1 MNTKQLKEK
10 ILAGQYDAR
19 FYEVYDTAQ
28 AVTTQKRRYEDAIEA
43 YRECYGDDDVA
54 IFSAPGRTEIGGNH
68 TDHQNGEVLAAS
80 VSADMIAVASPTL
93 DGYVEIVSDGYPKL
107 TFDVEQIEMRE
118 EEKGSS
124 VSLVKG
130 MLAGIKERGYRIG
143 GFRAYITSDILSG
156 SGLSSSAAYEVLI
169 GTIVSGFYNELS
181 IVPEE
186 IAKIGQFAE
195 NHYFGKPCGL
205 MDQMACAVGAMVHI
219 DFRYPESPEVKRIE
233 FDLKKQGYALCI
245 TDTKGSHAELTQ
257 EYAAIPNEMKAI
269 AGFFGET
276 TLVNISLER
285 IINSLQLLR
294 EKYGDRAV
302 LRALHFVMENER
314 VRMEADALLQD
325 DFPRFLRLVKE
336 SGDSSFKYLQN
347 VYVGHAPKHQ
357 NISLALAVGEAFTS
371 DNLSQRIVSRVHG
384 GGFAGTIQS
393 FVPCDLVSG
402 YKDYMDHVFGKGACE
417 EYRIRKHGAIK
428 VM

>member
-1 MNTKQLKEK
+1 MNTEQLKGR
-10 ILAGQYDAR
+10 ILSGKCDAR
-19 FYEVYDTAQ
+19 FYEIYDTAQ
-28 AVTTQKRRYEDAIEA
+28 AVAVQKKRYIDVLEA
-43 YRECYGDDDVA
+43 YRDCYEDEDVV

-68 TDHQNGEVLAAS
+68 TDHQNGQVLAAS

-93 DGYVEIVSDGYPKL
+93 NGYVEIVSDGYPKL
-107 TFDVEQIEMRE
+107 TFCVAQLEVRE
-118 EEKGSS
+118 EERGSS

-169 GTIVSGFYNELS
+169 GTIVSGFYNEMS
-181 IVPEE
+181 IAPEE

-195 NHYFGKPCGL
+195 NNYFGKPCGL

-219 DFRYPESPEVKRIE
+219 DFRHPESPAVNRID
-233 FDLKKQGYALCI
+233 FDLKKQGYGLCI
-245 TDTKGSHAELTQ
+245 TDTRGSHEELTQ
-257 EYAAIPNEMKAI
+257 EYAAISNEMKAV
-269 AGFFGET
+269 ANFFGET
-276 TLVNISLER
+276 TLVNITSNR
-285 IINSLQLLR
+285 IMDNIHLLR
-294 EKYGDRAV
+294 EAYGDRAV
-302 LRALHFVMENER
+302 LRALHFVMVNER
-314 VRMEADALLQD
+314 VRRQADALLQD
-325 DFPRFLRLVKE
+325 DFPGFLRLVKE

-347 VYVGHAPKHQ
+347 VYVSHAPKHQ
-357 NISLALAVGEAFTS
+357 NISLALAVSEDFAS
-371 DNLSQRIVSRVHG
+371 DNSSQCVVSRVHG

-393 FVPCDLVSG
+393 FVPCDLVSE

-417 EYRIRKHGAIK
+417 EYRIRKYGAIK